1 MGPEKVFGIRGENCI
16 GFGQFDQKNCTD
28 YAEFTVPGFAEVC
41 TFAGRTEKMFFSV
54 KRKIPYVHLCMDWL
68 PVRTPV
74 ARHWVAIGRDDTDIP
89 KCLVGV
95 VSYCNVTKRTHT
107 SDFFRGVT
115 VHLPEN
121 CVKVPKCL
129 RKRTVGSNFSIL
141 VFNSAHNYWSLSVSF
156 SEKTENEMIK
166 IQAALQNFS
175 DSDLLP
181 ELFAATRKYVIKLK
195 LKVLKPFLPLPA
207 NTAISV
213 TGPYR

>member
-1 MGPEKVFGIRGENCI
+1 MCISVWTDYLSGHRVRCI
-16 GFGQFDQKNCTD
+16 GSLL
-28 YAEFTVPGFAEVC
+28 VWLIL
-41 TFAGRTEKMFFSV
+41 TFPS
-54 KRKIPYVHLCMDWL
+54 IWL
-68 PVRTPV
+68 GEYYIVMWPNVRIRV
-74 ARHWVAIGRDDTDIP
+74 I
-89 KCLVGV
+89 
-95 VSYCNVTKRTHT
+95 
-107 SDFFRGVT
+107 FFRGVT